1 MNRIKILWLASWYPN
16 HFDKFDGDF
25 IQRHARA
32 AAINNDIHVIF
43 VKDAD
48 IIQSVEEEWN
58 YATGLTEQIVYIKKT
73 NALFKQLKWLAQYK
87 KAISNY
93 IKKNGSPAI
102 VHVHIP
108 WKAGLLAL
116 WLKRKHKIPFIVTEH
131 WGIYNDVLKENFS
144 SKSLFHKKIVKQVFK
159 EARLFTS
166 VSNFLAK
173 GIERKVVEQHYKIIP
188 NVVDTTVFNFNEK
201 KHLKFTFIHVS
212 NMVPL
217 KNVEGILNAFRSFI
231 IATDAEVQLIMVGN
245 KNNFYKDQAHEWG
258 LLNKSIFFKGE
269 VPYNEVSREMQSSH
283 CFVLN
288 SQIENA
294 PCVISEALC
303 CGLPIIATNVG
314 GIPEMIDENKGFLI
328 DLVNE
333 ENLAIAM
340 LKMIND
346 HAYFNQA
353 KIAEDAHK
361 KYSYSVIAK
370 QFDEL
375 YGEILNDG

>member
-1 MNRIKILWLASWYPN
+1 
-16 HFDKFDGDF
+16 
-25 IQRHARA
+25 
-32 AAINNDIHVIF
+32 
-43 VKDAD
+43 
-48 IIQSVEEEWN
+48 
-58 YATGLTEQIVYIKKT
+58 
-73 NALFKQLKWLAQYK
+73 
-87 KAISNY
+87 
-93 IKKNGSPAI
+93 
-102 VHVHIP
+102 
-108 WKAGLLAL
+108 
-116 WLKRKHKIPFIVTEH
+116 
-131 WGIYNDVLKENFS
+131 
-144 SKSLFHKKIVKQVFK
+144 
-159 EARLFTS
+159 
-166 VSNFLAK
+166 
-173 GIERKVVEQHYKIIP
+173 
-188 NVVDTTVFNFNEK
+188 
-201 KHLKFTFIHVS
+201 
-212 NMVPL
+212 MVPL
-217 KNVEGILNAFRSFI
+217 KNIPGILQAVKSL
-231 IATDAEVQLIMVGN
+231 ATTTDLDVQLIMVGN

-340 LKMIND
+340 LKMLND

>member
-1 MNRIKILWLASWYPN
+1 MKRQKILWLVSWYPN
-16 HFDKFDGDF
+16 RFDKFDGDF

-32 AAINNDIHVIF
+32 AAICNDIHVIF
-43 VKDAD
+43 VKDAG
-48 IIQSVEEEWN
+48 IIQAVEEEWN
-58 YATGLTEQIVYIKKT
+58 YATGLTEQIVFIKKT
-73 NALFKQLKWLAQYK
+73 NTLFKQFKWLSQYK
-87 KAISNY
+87 QAINNY
-93 IKKNGSPAI
+93 IKKNGLPAM

-108 WKAGLLAL
+108 WKAGVLAL

-173 GIERKVVEQHYKIIP
+173 GIERKVIEQHYKIIP
-188 NVVDTTVFNFNEK
+188 NVVDTTVFNFSNK
-201 KHLKFTFIHVS
+201 KYSKFTFIHVS

-231 IATDAEVQLIMVGN
+231 TATDAEVQLIMVGN

-314 GIPEMIDENKGFLI
+314 GIPEMIDDNKGFLI

-346 HAYFNQA
+346 HDYFNQA